1 MRPKKILIFLILIGL
16 IVAGIFAK
24 GFWKKS
30 AAKANAMTEIR
41 PTTGAIES
49 FISTTGS
56 VLPRN
61 RLEIVPPVNG
71 RIDKIF
77 VEEGQRVKVG
87 DTLALM
93 SSTERAALLDAARG
107 QGEETLKYWQEVYK
121 AIPLTSPID
130 ADVIVSKTQPGQTVT
145 TTDAVV
151 VLSDELIVRAQVDE
165 TDIGKIKL
173 GQAAAVSLDAYPNEK
188 IQAVVK
194 HIYYESKTVNNVTV
208 YEVDLACATIPSF
221 FRSGMN
227 ATVDFVENSKKDILM
242 IPTDAIFSSE
252 GKSCVLV
259 KMPEGLEPA
268 QREIQVGIADAENT
282 EIVAGLTSEDVVLL
296 KSESYQLPTSTT
308 GVNPFMPKMPTR
320 QKNSALKN
328 APPL

>member
-1 MRPKKILIFLILIGL
+1 MRLKRIFIFFIFIGLVAGGIFL
-16 IVAGIFAK
+16 K
-24 GFWKKS
+24 HPWKKS
-30 AAKANAMTEIR
+30 SEKTRGLVELN
-41 PTTGAIES
+41 PVVGDIEN

-77 VEEGQRVKVG
+77 VQEGQQVKTG

-145 TTDAVV
+145 TADAVV

-165 TDIGKIKL
+165 TDIGKVKL
-173 GQAAAVSLDAYPNEK
+173 GQSATVSLDAYPDEK
-188 IQAVVK
+188 IQAIVK

-208 YEVDLACATIPSF
+208 YEVDLACEKIPVF

-227 ATVDFVENSKKDILM
+227 ATVDLLESSKKHVLLV
-242 IPTDAIFSSE
+242 PTEAISAEE
-252 GKSCVLV
+252 GKHFVLLKV
-259 KMPEGLEPA
+259 SGSPEPVA
-268 QREIQVGIADAENT
+268 REIEIGIADSENT
-282 EIVAGLTSEDVVLL
+282 EIVSGLTSEDTVMM
-296 KSESYQLPTSTT
+296 KSEEYQLPESTT
-308 GVNPFMPKMPTR
+308 GTNPFMPKMPTR

-328 APPL
+328 MPL